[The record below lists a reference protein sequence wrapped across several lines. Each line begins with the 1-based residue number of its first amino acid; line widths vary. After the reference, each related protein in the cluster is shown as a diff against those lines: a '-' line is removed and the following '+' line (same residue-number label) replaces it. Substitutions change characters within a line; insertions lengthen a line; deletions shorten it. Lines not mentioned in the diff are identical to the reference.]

1 MIIPMPV
8 DENTIPAVILTLKTS
23 CNTLKHQPK
32 CLKKEHASTLIPQ
45 SIIGAVRRGGFGCV
59 ARVMTM
65 SGKLEYGGGK
75 KE

>member
-45 SIIGAVRRGGFGCV
+45 S
-59 ARVMTM
+59 MM
-65 SGKLEYGGGK
+65 SITRSSKNKDFPLVKPNGSREHAKWP
-75 KE
+75 